1 MGFKVPGMAKLDN
14 SPTLDGS
21 NADVDQYKKEFWSQE
36 SPKFSKPHYRLEKGA
51 RILNKLAGTSERTL
65 LDVGCGPA
73 TLRHLL
79 RPNIHYFGIDIA
91 IPHAAPNLVEA
102 DIVQLPIRF
111 GDKRFDIVTA
121 QGVFEYL
128 GDHQAAKFREIANLL
143 VPDGTFVVTYT
154 NFAHRR
160 PEIYEAYSNVQPLE
174 SFRDDLAREFVIRSS
189 FPTSYNWNHGQPV
202 RRLIRSVNMPLN
214 VNVPFIRSKL
224 AVEHFFI
231 CSARDPAR
239 NRATSTLASRRD
251 DGDAK

>member
-1 MGFKVPGMAKLDN
+1 MEPREPEVLQTALSAGEGRSHPE
-14 SPTLDGS
+14 
-21 NADVDQYKKEFWSQE
+21 Q
-36 SPKFSKPHYRLEKGA
+36 A
-51 RILNKLAGTSERTL
+51 RGTSERTL

-128 GDHQAAKFREIANLL
+128 GDHQAAKFREIADLL

-214 VNVPFIRSKL
+214 VNVPFISSKL
-224 AVEHFFI
+224 AVEYFFI

-239 NRATSTLASRRD
+239 KRATSTLASRRN
-251 DGDAK
+251 DGDTK